1 LFCNPFEVY
10 VVAMQGMLTFL
21 TTGAAALLQVPMI
34 LGAVQPGREV
44 YCGFDPGPPRPPT
57 LEQRLSAAG
66 VPELSEAFGL
76 EVAETPE
83 VLRRG
88 FIADRPPEIPA
99 R

>member
-10 VVAMQGMLTFL
+10 IVAMQGVLTFL

-34 LGAVQPGREV
+34 LGAVQPAREV
-44 YCGFDPGPPRPPT
+44 YCGFNPGPPRPPT

-83 VLRRG
+83 VLRHN
-88 FIADRPPEIPA
+88 FHSEPPKTPVY
-99 R
+99 